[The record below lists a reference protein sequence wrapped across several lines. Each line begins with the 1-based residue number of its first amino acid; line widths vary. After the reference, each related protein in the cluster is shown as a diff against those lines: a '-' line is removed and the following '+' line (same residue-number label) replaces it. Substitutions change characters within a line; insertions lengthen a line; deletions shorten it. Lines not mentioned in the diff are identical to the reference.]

1 MTTAL
6 IAIAMFCGLIFVHE
20 LGHFLAA
27 KAVGVPV
34 IEFSIG
40 MGTPIVQRKK
50 GETEY
55 SLRLFPIGGYCKMEG
70 EDEESENERAFNRQ
84 PAWARI
90 LIIISGSF
98 MNVVAA
104 IVILAVV
111 HTQAGAYTN
120 VLGTVT
126 EGFPAY
132 EAGLL
137 AGDEIIAVNGESVRE
152 WADIVNAITDAP
164 EDRIS
169 VTVLREGIEQ
179 TLYSGVLINE
189 EGRRVIGITP
199 EVSHS
204 LLLGTRDAFRST
216 AAMLSEMGHFLVR
229 LVSGGASAS
238 DVAGPIGIVSI
249 IGQQAKYGW
258 LSVLY
263 LAAMISLNL
272 AVVNMLPL
280 PALDG
285 GRLLFIVVRSLGG
298 GRISD
303 ESEALIHTIGMVFL
317 MGLMVFMLFKDA
329 FQFLL

>member
-152 WADIVNAITDAP
+152 WADIVNAITGAP

-189 EGRRVIGITP
+189 EGGGSSALRPRYLTPCCWALGMRFDRRRRCCRKWDTFWFGSYP
-199 EVSHS
+199 EALRPAMSQGPS
-204 LLLGTRDAFRST
+204 GLSASSASRRST
-216 AAMLSEMGHFLVR
+216 AG
-229 LVSGGASAS
+229 SACC
-238 DVAGPIGIVSI
+238 
-249 IGQQAKYGW
+249 
-258 LSVLY
+258 
-263 LAAMISLNL
+263 ISL
-272 AVVNMLPL
+272 
-280 PALDG
+280 
-285 GRLLFIVVRSLGG
+285 R
-298 GRISD
+298 
-303 ESEALIHTIGMVFL
+303 
-317 MGLMVFMLFKDA
+317 
-329 FQFLL
+329 

>member
-126 EGFPAY
+126 ESFPAY

-152 WADIVNAITDAP
+152 WVDIVNAITNTK
-164 EDRIS
+164 EDRIPL
-169 VTVLREGIEQ
+169 TVLRDGIEQ

-216 AAMLSEMGHFLVR
+216 AALLSEMGHFLVR